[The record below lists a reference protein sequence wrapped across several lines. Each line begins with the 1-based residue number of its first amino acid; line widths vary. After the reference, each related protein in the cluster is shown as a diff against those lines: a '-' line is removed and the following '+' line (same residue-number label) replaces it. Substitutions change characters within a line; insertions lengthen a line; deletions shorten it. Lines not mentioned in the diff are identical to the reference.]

1 MLLLLSGYPLSFG
14 WESWERRGPVI
25 SVVPLTFLYTW
36 GTEDISLFFGN
47 VNSKNLTAQAFHSL
61 KKLCPLAYLFL
72 PLEGIAGNPSD

>member
-25 SVVPLTFLYTW
+25 SVVPLTFLFTW

-47 VNSKNLTAQAFHSL
+47 VNSKNLTAQALS
-61 KKLCPLAYLFL
+61 FL
-72 PLEGIAGNPSD
+72 EKIVSFGLSFSPP